1 MNMNTLTI
9 FWTDACIT
17 FVLFGSI
24 ECIQLFQNCSK
35 VPFCSGAGCTMWWYI
50 VLISY
55 GESELHQEV
64 FKQLCRGWV
73 EEAFLSCGC
82 NGLDCLDI
90 HFQCLQK
97 PLICLNI
104 FHQVE
109 KKNVWIWWKKFK
121 KKAAQGH
128 TALLDKH
135 RVAFREQPL
144 SFCSVRHL
152 MSDIWKFSVV
162 REDECK

>member
-64 FKQLCRGWV
+64 FIK
-73 EEAFLSCGC
+73 LSG
-82 NGLDCLDI
+82 GGIALL
-90 HFQCLQK
+90 
-97 PLICLNI
+97 
-104 FHQVE
+104 V
-109 KKNVWIWWKKFK
+109 KKNQEKRTYVS
-121 KKAAQGH
+121 

-135 RVAFREQPL
+135 RVAFWEQPL

-152 MSDIWKFSVV
+152 MSDIDIWKFSVCGRMSV
-162 REDECK
+162 NNAARDWVWHLAATAASPRAPAVWSQTINSAEIDW

>member
-1 MNMNTLTI
+1 M
-9 FWTDACIT
+9 
-17 FVLFGSI
+17 VL
-24 ECIQLFQNCSK
+24 
-35 VPFCSGAGCTMWWYI
+35 I
-50 VLISY
+50 VLIFIFS
-55 GESELHQEV
+55 V
-64 FKQLCRGWV
+64 CRNHSFVWI
-73 EEAFLSCGC
+73 F
-82 NGLDCLDI
+82 
-90 HFQCLQK
+90 
-97 PLICLNI
+97 

-135 RVAFREQPL
+135 RVAYWEQPL

-162 REDECK
+162 REDECKQCCQRLGLTPSCHRGQSPGPSRVEPDHQFCWNWLINTAQHSAATQDTSLISSICRYWLLMV